1 MLTEGFLFRSFVNKG
16 KQKVDPQ
23 TEGKKRRLNR
33 IMKPITNNNKK
44 LRSLELLKRAP
55 VVEVR

>member
-23 TEGKKRRLNR
+23 TEGKKGKEKKKKNE
-33 IMKPITNNNKK
+33 TNNK
-44 LRSLELLKRAP
+44 
-55 VVEVR
+55 